1 VSSRRGIKAWRTPE
15 GRGSHF
21 AVGTQ
26 RRLDGQVSSRLDMV
40 YGGSLNQKLKAVETR
55 GVLKRKIFG
64 GKFLDL
70 LGHKTFTWTS
80 HIKAV
85 SLIHAYHTT
94 ATSERGPRAYRFPAR
109 P

>member
-1 VSSRRGIKAWRTPE
+1 
-15 GRGSHF
+15 
-21 AVGTQ
+21 
-26 RRLDGQVSSRLDMV
+26 MV
-40 YGGSLNQKLKAVETR
+40 YGGSLNQKLKEETR

-94 ATSERGPRAYRFPAR
+94 ATSVSRGMGMLSAPNHPLYGSTC
-109 P
+109 